1 MSHPWR
7 HPGRRSVPLL
17 AGLVAAAA
25 FGGCT
30 ARTPAAQQ
38 APAGTACAI
47 ILSTNDTHGQ
57 IYPRTHRWSGER
69 EVGGSAVLAARWD
82 AIRDTAACPVFVFS
96 GGDVMQGTAVSN
108 LLGGASTIAAFN
120 ALGYDAAALGNHEF
134 DWGIEVLLDR
144 ISEAEFPFLGANVL
158 EKETGEHPDWLEPFT
173 IIERDGVRIGVIGLA
188 TIGTPETTGPWNV
201 ETLDFRPISEA
212 LDRYIPIVRAE
223 GVDFVVALLHAG
235 GTCAGEDVCDGE
247 AIRELGKTV
256 ATFDYAVTGHTHT
269 VFATVINGAPV
280 VQSGAN
286 TSQFGLGRLDRD
298 TSGAVSARILD
309 IITPW
314 ADEIEPDP
322 EVRALVAE
330 FLAETD
336 AISEATIGVTMAQPL
351 FRVRG
356 SEAGYALGRL
366 IADAQREATGAEV
379 AIMNNGGIRTGL
391 AAGEVTFGEVLAIQ
405 PFENTLIRLNL
416 PGDRLLATLEHVLSR
431 GSPDAHISGMSIVY
445 DPDGTPGHRVVRAAL
460 DDGRPIENDG
470 VYIVTANTF
479 MVAGGSG
486 YEALVGVA
494 AEPTGIVDLDA
505 LIEYLRSLPQ
515 PVQGP
520 AEPRWTTESGP

>member
-1 MSHPWR
+1 MH
-7 HPGRRSVPLL
+7 
-17 AGLVAAAA
+17 
-25 FGGCT
+25 
-30 ARTPAAQQ
+30 
-38 APAGTACAI
+38 
-47 ILSTNDTHGQ
+47 
-57 IYPRTHRWSGER
+57 
-69 EVGGSAVLAARWD
+69 
-82 AIRDTAACPVFVFS
+82 
-96 GGDVMQGTAVSN
+96 
-108 LLGGASTIAAFN
+108 
-120 ALGYDAAALGNHEF
+120 
-134 DWGIEVLLDR
+134 
-144 ISEAEFPFLGANVL
+144 
-158 EKETGEHPDWLEPFT
+158 
-173 IIERDGVRIGVIGLA
+173 
-188 TIGTPETTGPWNV
+188 
-201 ETLDFRPISEA
+201 
-212 LDRYIPIVRAE
+212 
-223 GVDFVVALLHAG
+223 
-235 GTCAGEDVCDGE
+235 
-247 AIRELGKTV
+247 
-256 ATFDYAVTGHTHT
+256 
-269 VFATVINGAPV
+269 
-280 VQSGAN
+280 
-286 TSQFGLGRLDRD
+286 RLDRD